1 MEQVLR
7 KLLDNSVKHLQAL
20 EGRKHITFKI
30 ITAEGEEFGNLEVKP
45 VKQKKKK
52 RASLY
57 PFGELTNYVAPIMS
71 AVKPDQ
77 VVSIP
82 IGKYDA
88 ERIRSNAC
96 SWASANWGKA
106 TYSSTV
112 HKGKN
117 SVEIY
122 RFPA

>member
-7 KLLDNSVKHLQAL
+7 KLLDQSVKHLQAL

-45 VKQKKKK
+45 VKKKKK
-52 RASLY
+52 KSASLY
-57 PFGELTNYVAPIMS
+57 PHGELTKYVTPIMS
-71 AVKPDQ
+71 GVKPDQ

-82 IGKYDA
+82 VGKYDA
-88 ERIRSNAC
+88 ERLRSNAC
-96 SWASANWGKA
+96 SWASATWGKG

-112 HKGKN
+112 PKGKN